1 MYGLGLAELLL
12 VVFEVA
18 VLFAVVYFAVRL
30 ALRHDRKRN
39 GGR

>member
-1 MYGLGLAELLL
+1 MYGLGLAELVL

-30 ALRHDRKRN
+30 ALRHDRKKN

>member
-1 MYGLGLAELLL
+1 MYGFGLAELLL

-30 ALRHDRKRN
+30 ALRHDRMKN